1 MEGYMKLDF
10 YSEFK
15 NYAMK
20 HMGISSMQLYY
31 WEKTQD
37 NIYNNSMVIGGMTPM
52 GSMTPMV
59 LEEREMRVTQ
69 MSVFD
74 RLMMDRILWVAGP
87 VNDQMSTVVQ
97 AQLMFLDNVEE
108 RDITMHI
115 DSPGGSVKSGLSM
128 VDVMNYIASD
138 VSTINTGMAA
148 SMGSILLGN
157 GTKGKRFSLKHS
169 KVMLHQVSSGAQ
181 GHVEDI
187 KISLAEAIKY
197 NDELFTMLGDYCGKT
212 KAQVLKDCNRDN
224 WLNADEAL
232 KYGII
237 DGIIENKPKVIK

>member
-15 NYAMK
+15 NYAMN
-20 HMGISSMQLYY
+20 HLGISAMQLHS
-31 WEKTQD
+31 WEKTQN
-37 NIYNNSMVIGGMTPM
+37 NIYNNCQVMGGVTPLGMTPM
-52 GSMTPMV
+52 I

-97 AQLMFLDNVEE
+97 AQLMFLDNIEPGKMV
-108 RDITMHI
+108 TMHV

-128 VDVMNYIASD
+128 VDVMNYVSCDI
-138 VSTINTGMAA
+138 STINTGMAA
-148 SMGSILLGN
+148 SMGSILLGA
-157 GTKGKRFSLKHS
+157 GTKGMRYSLPNS

-181 GHVEDI
+181 GHVEDM
-187 KISLAEAIKY
+187 KISLAEAEKY
-197 NDELFTMLGDYCGKT
+197 NQKLFKMLGEYCGKS
-212 KAQVLKDCNRDN
+212 KKQVLLDCTRDN
-224 WLNADEAL
+224 WLGAEEAL
-232 KYGII
+232 EYGII
-237 DGIIENKPKVIK
+237 DGIVKTKKKNK